1 MKHRFAEQLG
11 EWFDAIP
18 ATGAACS
25 ALLAK
30 GWLGA

>member
-18 ATGAACS
+18 AIGACS